1 MPARLL
7 PLLLVLFASSAFAA
21 PVVYH
26 SPGDDGVDPGLPVSV
41 SEPTDSL
48 FLYVD
53 AGPLVSGAG
62 TPCFDGN
69 GDELCAFRF
78 CLETSDFVSVASFDP
93 DPARDLVWTA
103 SLSQLCATGGD
114 AVTGELGPIR
124 IGEVVLGVA
133 GSGMAEIVEGKGVG
147 AGLSLEDVPPRVLA
161 LPEPSRAWQ
170 LGAGLVFLLALGR
183 LRRESKAGARRDLR
197 PVLGAL
203 LAALLV
209 SAGTPARAQDADG
222 DTVPDAIDNCPETA
236 NPLQEDVGGTGSAG
250 PDGIGDACQCGD
262 LNGDGRA
269 DLLDAAIYERD
280 LAGLMPEA
288 TDPNKCSVVGGRLDC
303 EPNDR
308 QALREELVGI
318 APGVSQV
325 CEAAVAMPPLPA
337 NLAASGDSITR
348 GFSATCTCNEG
359 LGCLL
364 LLLFCATEQEDY
376 SWFDGSQ
383 IASFHDGYAD
393 PSIGS
398 DLSASMSGAEMVD
411 DTLMAPNF
419 AEQAD
424 AILAQTPL
432 PDLVTVELGGN
443 DICNRDCVDP
453 MNCGN
458 HLYTDQEWTDAVR
471 AGLDKLVGFSG
482 PGALP
487 LGATIYLLGVPRVQD
502 LRGAGVAKQEGPGDI
517 DCESFWANPPGG
529 VDPICTIGT
538 LAAPL
543 NGEDL
548 LTERL
553 PGIAER
559 VQRYN
564 EILRDEALAYTTNSN
579 GRNLL
584 GIEVVA
590 DYVNETT
597 DSVGTTPFTDSEIN
611 GGDCFH
617 PNQNGQEM
625 LAGAAWNGNPRPPS
639 GP

>member
-432 PDLVTVELGGN
+432 PDLV
-443 DICNRDCVDP
+443 R
-453 MNCGN
+453 
-458 HLYTDQEWTDAVR
+458 
-471 AGLDKLVGFSG
+471 
-482 PGALP
+482 
-487 LGATIYLLGVPRVQD
+487 
-502 LRGAGVAKQEGPGDI
+502 
-517 DCESFWANPPGG
+517 
-529 VDPICTIGT
+529 
-538 LAAPL
+538 
-543 NGEDL
+543 
-548 LTERL
+548 
-553 PGIAER
+553 
-559 VQRYN
+559 
-564 EILRDEALAYTTNSN
+564 
-579 GRNLL
+579 
-584 GIEVVA
+584 
-590 DYVNETT
+590 
-597 DSVGTTPFTDSEIN
+597 
-611 GGDCFH
+611 
-617 PNQNGQEM
+617 
-625 LAGAAWNGNPRPPS
+625 
-639 GP
+639 